1 MLFKETEC
9 VYCENHTKHIDGMR
23 FVDNI
28 TRFLVFQQMVDI
40 YLPLVFKQSK
50 LLMKSV
56 NTLEKYAAFFFFVG
70 CSVRDGSRVN
80 PSGAKQRIPSWQAS
94 SYSIRKFSGFYG
106 TRKFITVFTTARR
119 SSLSSARSIQYFTSH
134 FLKFYCNVLPSPP
147 WSSKW
152 SLSFRFFPPKLCVL

>member
-56 NTLEKYAAFFFFVG
+56 NTPEKYAAFFFF
-70 CSVRDGSRVN
+70 S
-80 PSGAKQRIPSWQAS
+80 SG
-94 SYSIRKFSGFYG
+94 
-106 TRKFITVFTTARR
+106 
-119 SSLSSARSIQYFTSH
+119 
-134 FLKFYCNVLPSPP
+134 VL
-147 WSSKW
+147 
-152 SLSFRFFPPKLCVL
+152 